1 MKSPFNRRRKRPKGR
16 LAKGRRPA
24 KPQAAEPEVID
35 WPQEGTGRSSLMN
48 TIRGD
53 ADSGAGFGAGMFQ
66 DLHAAFS
73 GSKRIQI
80 EQQEAEKM
88 RRHDDHHQEGSGAAR
103 RRDLDAGKIRIRRPD
118 SGDQN
123 GSPSAG

>member
-1 MKSPFNRRRKRPKGR
+1 MKSPFRRRKRPKGR
-16 LAKGRRPA
+16 PVKGRPV
-24 KPQAAEPEVID
+24 KPKAAEPEAID
-35 WPQEGTGRSSLMN
+35 WPQEGTGRSSMMN
-48 TIRGD
+48 AIRGD

-88 RRHDDHHQEGSGAAR
+88 RRHDDLHQEGTPNRA
-103 RRDLDAGKIRIRRPD
+103 DLDSGRIRIRRPENGQDD
-118 SGDQN
+118 S
-123 GSPSAG
+123 STAG

>member
-1 MKSPFNRRRKRPKGR
+1 MKSPFSRRRRRPKGR
-16 LAKGRRPA
+16 LAGKGRA
-24 KPQAAEPEVID
+24 KPKAAEPEVID
-35 WPQEGTGRSSLMN
+35 WPQQGTGRSSLMN

-53 ADSGAGFGAGMFQ
+53 AESGAGFGAGMFQ

-88 RRHDDHHQEGSGAAR
+88 RRHDDHHQEGSGATR
-103 RRDLDAGKIRIRRPD
+103 RNDLDSGKIRIRRPG
-118 SGDQN
+118 SGDQDD
-123 GSPSAG
+123 SPAG

>member
-1 MKSPFNRRRKRPKGR
+1 VKSPFRRRKRPKGR
-16 LAKGRRPA
+16 PVKGGRPA
-24 KPQAAEPEVID
+24 KPKAAEPEPID

-48 TIRGD
+48 AIRGD

-88 RRHDDHHQEGSGAAR
+88 RRHDDHQQAGTPNRA
-103 RRDLDAGKIRIRRPD
+103 DLDSGKIRIRRPE
-118 SGDQN
+118 N
-123 GSPSAG
+123 GEDGTPATG

>member
-16 LAKGRRPA
+16 LAKSRPA
-24 KPQAAEPEVID
+24 KPKAAEPEVID

-53 ADSGAGFGAGMFQ
+53 AESGAGFGAGMFQ

-80 EQQEAEKM
+80 EQQELEKV
-88 RRHDDHHQEGSGAAR
+88 RRQDDHQQAGTPNR
-103 RRDLDAGKIRIRRPD
+103 DDLDSGKIRIRRPENGQD
-118 SGDQN
+118 
-123 GSPSAG
+123 GSPADG

>member
-1 MKSPFNRRRKRPKGR
+1 MKSPFRRRKRPKGR
-16 LAKGRRPA
+16 PVKGRRPV
-24 KPQAAEPEVID
+24 KPKPAEPEAID
-35 WPQEGTGRSSLMN
+35 WPQEGTGRSSMMN
-48 TIRGD
+48 AIRGD

-88 RRHDDHHQEGSGAAR
+88 RRHDDLHKEGTGLANRA
-103 RRDLDAGKIRIRRPD
+103 DLDSGKIRIRRPE
-118 SGDQN
+118 N
-123 GSPSAG
+123 GESDPPATD